1 MRKLESLHA
10 HMCCT
15 SMRRPVICSVRV
27 TQRTARQSRLLN
39 CGCPRCL
46 SVTINSRQRR
56 RWENRR
62 VKRMTD
68 WWRQFSARDCCNC
81 SSRLQSNAQF
91 TPLDPTRQNCRVSS
105 RQAMQ
110 ATCVDGS
117 RRQSAGISNSLNSL
131 PSTELYPI
139 RYTTGIWS
147 ACYRL
152 MTRRGG
158 RAVRIIRLKI
168 FWTCPEFRFFSQ

>member
-68 WWRQFSARDCCNC
+68 WWRQFSARDCCNW
-81 SSRLQSNAQF
+81 SVV
-91 TPLDPTRQNCRVSS
+91 DCRVTPSLHRWTRREKLPS
-105 RQAMQ
+105 FVASGD
-110 ATCVDGS
+110 ASDLCW
-117 RRQSAGISNSLNSL
+117 RQSATVCGNLEQSEQFAIN
-131 PSTELYPI
+131 
-139 RYTTGIWS
+139 
-147 ACYRL
+147 
-152 MTRRGG
+152 
-158 RAVRIIRLKI
+158 RIIPYSLHNWNLVSLLPANDASR
-168 FWTCPEFRFFSQ
+168 WPSGSDYPS

>member
-68 WWRQFSARDCCNC
+68 WWRQFSARDCCNW
-81 SSRLQSNAQF
+81 SVV
-91 TPLDPTRQNCRVSS
+91 DCRVTPSS
-105 RQAMQ
+105 HR
-110 ATCVDGS
+110 
-117 RRQSAGISNSLNSL
+117 
-131 PSTELYPI
+131 
-139 RYTTGIWS
+139 W
-147 ACYRL
+147 
-152 MTRRGG
+152 TRRDKT
-158 RAVRIIRLKI
+158 A
-168 FWTCPEFRFFSQ
+168 EFRRVRRCKRLVLAAVGDSLRESRTVWTVCHQPNYTLFATQLESGQPVTG